1 MSKDLPG
8 PYKMFADIGHVQYY
22 EKKINNSFLTGK
34 TVFFFESLCFQHL
47 LRCYRNDLTTSTVNA
62 KIPF

>member
-8 PYKMFADIGHVQYY
+8 PYKMFRDIGHVQYY
-22 EKKINNSFLTGK
+22 EKKYKNSFLTGK

-47 LRCYRNDLTTSTVNA
+47 LRCYRKDLTTSTVNA
-62 KIPF
+62 KIPL